1 MADIQ
6 IALLRD
12 QLARAFDTR
21 AWHGPN
27 LMGSL
32 RGVDREIV
40 AWRPQPPRHNIAEL
54 VVHAAYWK
62 YRVHRLL
69 SDAPPRSFDLPGS
82 NFFPR
87 PDIPSPAEWNAD
99 LDRLRGW
106 HGRLLTAV
114 DAFAPERL
122 IQQVGQSRFSYTELI
137 AGAAAHDVYHAGQIQ
152 LIKRLYAGR

>member
-1 MADIQ
+1 MADVQ

-12 QLARAFDTR
+12 QLARAFDSR

-32 RGVDREIV
+32 RGVDHEIV

-62 YRVHRLL
+62 YRIHRML
-69 SDAPPRSFDLPGS
+69 SDAPPRSFELPGS

-87 PDIPSPAEWNAD
+87 PDIPASAEWKAD
-99 LDRLRGW
+99 VDLLRGW

-114 DAFAPERL
+114 DGFAPERL
-122 IQQVGQSRFSYTELI
+122 PQQVGKTRFNYIELI
-137 AGAAAHDVYHAGQIQ
+137 AGAADHDLYHAGQIQ
-152 LIKRLYAGR
+152 LIKRLYGDR